1 MIGEVKFRFL
11 TRSQIGT
18 EQGNPF
24 GNNQQGL
31 RLWSDCSGNE
41 EVITKISAFLQT
53 EGKISKAVVEFLRQA
68 EPQKIYKKLIEPIT
82 WETES
87 KPASSVEKS
96 ISDKLVLHGNRQNI
110 PPSDAKKVVNHIL
123 AETWRV
129 ATQKENRELTKARF
143 LEIFE
148 EKTTQRVPNQ
158 HWQQYQQ
165 VLTAMMNTVSASFI
179 GDSSDITIQSQS
191 PIQTAIPPLYR
202 DVIPRPDLRESIQ
215 TTLQSEGIAVIQ
227 GGTGRGKTT
236 LANLTA
242 KAINGSSWLWLN
254 FTDKDPSQVT
264 PLLQQL
270 AVEVSDQSSQ
280 VNIVL
285 DDLNLQPQQL
295 RGYEEVLGIMVYRV
309 LESGAKLL
317 ITSQHKLPSNFSR
330 RLDMSQP
337 VIIHVP
343 DFTISEIKQFAQ
355 QLGCPVDDVEAWAK
369 VTQAQTSG
377 HPRLVHALFAQLQR
391 ENWKR
396 DIIESI
402 LQTPQELVD
411 EREQARQLL
420 LNLPEDQRELLYRLS
435 LMSTE
440 FRKDYALNIG
450 KIPKPIL
457 HPGDIF
463 DQLVGPWIDIVD
475 ERYYTI
481 SPLLSNA
488 AKEVWP
494 ESEINKLHFQVA
506 NAILE
511 TQNLSTT
518 EAQAVL
524 FHSIFGQNQISF
536 IAVIRALLTAP
547 EDNWK
552 ELSQKFL
559 LWMRFKTDPS
569 EELFPGEAFV
579 NYLFR
584 SLQYRIA
591 VEAEPGF
598 APKILE
604 IWDKETKQHEPH
616 QLYLLSRL
624 MLATQVLRYYQVLL
638 PAKQMVGYLKELID
652 IKDSDTEV
660 EKIYADF
667 RAQLEKH
674 QTDKANFFSSLFSF
688 ILMRQPMYAPFLNDL
703 IDALDEL
710 DPKMRTLILADFEG
724 AGVDSRILIDSIW
737 LAESNLEHPDW
748 TRCLQVFD
756 RVIERTLAWDYHH
769 IAAAAARGAAIIH
782 DEYLHTPET
791 AHKVLQDILSKL
803 GASPVIEEEIALVHF
818 RQEHYKE
825 ALNIYE
831 RILPKWHP
839 LSEQLD
845 LGPLEGYRRA
855 AICAAHLGNWEK
867 AAIFFEDGAKR
878 AQRVN
883 GTEEYI
889 GLYGD
894 AGFAQFKAGNMSDSI
909 KRLNLAL
916 QKFEM
921 LPQDNTDV
929 KYFTLKK
936 RLSHAIGWMAGHE
949 REDYPLDF
957 AEPLVGFCSNPEIN
971 DKFLTLSDSPIG
983 YSWLHLAQIEY
994 KFGHGATVLEQALQI
1009 TDRKT
1014 YPALNFFLLLLETQ
1028 YDFRNETFDNLP
1040 QRIYQL
1046 AFAYGA
1052 IQKHDQSG
1060 KGVEEKGIYSISIT
1074 DLSYFAS
1081 VKDIIVILVAA
1092 LLVQLSRDVDMRE
1105 ILVVW
1110 RANSSELPIKDNM
1123 IIVLDLIELVFFGD
1137 QDNALTVMRTEDMKA
1152 EKRLVAALK
1161 IVHNIETDP
1170 ENLFFAHTFIVTSSI
1185 DQTWLDPVMID
1196 LAKLFSVQW
1205 LEKIKSGAL
1214 SQMNKITVRQIE
1226 QACNNSETGKKKI
1239 GQILLAAYP
1248 VVSLIVSPEVVQQFH
1263 GWSE

>member
-1 MIGEVKFRFL
+1 MAETTIQPLKADPKRQANDSLRGYLYQILHSVDAWLDLDDNEILYLEGAEDFDKISDDTATAVQVKDTRHPITLRSQEVNDAINNYWELRTNNPGMKVKFRFL
-11 TRSQIGT
+11 TRSQIGA
-18 EQGNPF
+18 ELGAPF
-24 GNNQQGL
+24 GESQQGL
-31 RLWSDCSGNE
+31 RLWGRCSGDE
-41 EVITKISAFLQT
+41 ATITKISEFLQA
-53 EGKISKAVVEFLRQA
+53 EAKISQEVADFLKKA
-68 EPQKIYKKLIEPIT
+68 EPQQIYEQLIEPIA

-87 KPASSVEKS
+87 KPASFVEKS
-96 ISDKLVLHGNRQNI
+96 ISDKLALHGHGYGI
-110 PPSDAKKVVNHIL
+110 FPSESNKVVNSL
-123 AETWRV
+123 LKEAWSV
-129 ATQKENRELTKARF
+129 ATQEENRVLTRVRF

-148 EKTTQRVPNQ
+148 AQATETISTQQWR
-158 HWQQYQQ
+158 HYQQ
-165 VLTAMMNTVSASFI
+165 MLAATTGSVGAGFI
-179 GDSSDITIQSQS
+179 GGSSDITIQSQP
-191 PIQTAIPPLYR
+191 PIQTTIPPLYR

-660 EKIYADF
+660 EK
-667 RAQLEKH
+667 
-674 QTDKANFFSSLFSF
+674 
-688 ILMRQPMYAPFLNDL
+688 
-703 IDALDEL
+703 
-710 DPKMRTLILADFEG
+710 
-724 AGVDSRILIDSIW
+724 
-737 LAESNLEHPDW
+737 
-748 TRCLQVFD
+748 
-756 RVIERTLAWDYHH
+756 
-769 IAAAAARGAAIIH
+769 
-782 DEYLHTPET
+782 
-791 AHKVLQDILSKL
+791 
-803 GASPVIEEEIALVHF
+803 
-818 RQEHYKE
+818 
-825 ALNIYE
+825 NI
-831 RILPKWHP
+831 
-839 LSEQLD
+839 
-845 LGPLEGYRRA
+845 
-855 AICAAHLGNWEK
+855 C
-867 AAIFFEDGAKR
+867 
-878 AQRVN
+878 
-883 GTEEYI
+883 
-889 GLYGD
+889 
-894 AGFAQFKAGNMSDSI
+894 
-909 KRLNLAL
+909 
-916 QKFEM
+916 
-921 LPQDNTDV
+921 
-929 KYFTLKK
+929 
-936 RLSHAIGWMAGHE
+936 
-949 REDYPLDF
+949 
-957 AEPLVGFCSNPEIN
+957 
-971 DKFLTLSDSPIG
+971 
-983 YSWLHLAQIEY
+983 
-994 KFGHGATVLEQALQI
+994 
-1009 TDRKT
+1009 
-1014 YPALNFFLLLLETQ
+1014 
-1028 YDFRNETFDNLP
+1028 
-1040 QRIYQL
+1040 
-1046 AFAYGA
+1046 
-1052 IQKHDQSG
+1052 
-1060 KGVEEKGIYSISIT
+1060 
-1074 DLSYFAS
+1074 
-1081 VKDIIVILVAA
+1081 
-1092 LLVQLSRDVDMRE
+1092 
-1105 ILVVW
+1105 
-1110 RANSSELPIKDNM
+1110 
-1123 IIVLDLIELVFFGD
+1123 
-1137 QDNALTVMRTEDMKA
+1137 
-1152 EKRLVAALK
+1152 
-1161 IVHNIETDP
+1161 
-1170 ENLFFAHTFIVTSSI
+1170 
-1185 DQTWLDPVMID
+1185 
-1196 LAKLFSVQW
+1196 
-1205 LEKIKSGAL
+1205 
-1214 SQMNKITVRQIE
+1214 
-1226 QACNNSETGKKKI
+1226 
-1239 GQILLAAYP
+1239 
-1248 VVSLIVSPEVVQQFH
+1248 
-1263 GWSE
+1263 